1 MNTLGAGGPSSAL
14 RIQHSESS
22 SRGCPKDLFLRVSA
36 AAVRIKGLADG
47 HGRVAGL
54 PLLQA
59 PPSQCSLASPLN
71 PSGGMGRR
79 GQGWQARRSCDDVLA
94 HVLARRAEA
103 CPARGI
109 HPAGVGPSHR
119 LESGLGNSEQRWVA
133 FPCEEHT
140 IIRGFRCKKEVDVQ
154 QTTGAT
160 HVPSIHDWPLKIIVR
175 LVTSRFIQ
183 SDFEVRGR

>member
-22 SRGCPKDLFLRVSA
+22 SRGCPKDLFLRASA

-47 HGRVAGL
+47 HHRVAGL

-103 CPARGI
+103 CPAQGDPSDRRGSFSQ
-109 HPAGVGPSHR
+109 AGERPWEFRAEMGGFSLRRTHNNPR
-119 LESGLGNSEQRWVA
+119 LPMQE
-133 FPCEEHT
+133 
-140 IIRGFRCKKEVDVQ
+140 RG
-154 QTTGAT
+154 
-160 HVPSIHDWPLKIIVR
+160 
-175 LVTSRFIQ
+175 
-183 SDFEVRGR
+183 